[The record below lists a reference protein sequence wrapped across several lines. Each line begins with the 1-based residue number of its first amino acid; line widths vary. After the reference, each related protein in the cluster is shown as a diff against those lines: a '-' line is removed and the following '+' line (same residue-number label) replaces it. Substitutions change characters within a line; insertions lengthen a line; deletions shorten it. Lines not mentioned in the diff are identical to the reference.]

1 MPWGLLGNRK
11 GCLAGGRCSSG
22 LQGTGPCNL
31 SVSVESVDSSVGKAR
46 LWEWDEECGREAF
59 GRALVHCSAVRAVG
73 SWALGQLIQ
82 PLLGATWHP
91 LGKGLSWASLPLWA
105 SA

>member
-1 MPWGLLGNRK
+1 M
-11 GCLAGGRCSSG
+11 GGAPPASRELDRCH
-22 LQGTGPCNL
+22 L

-59 GRALVHCSAVRAVG
+59 GRALVHCSSVRAVG
-73 SWALGQLIQ
+73 SWALEQLIQ